1 MKDNNPARGSTRQG
15 DPLPIFLI
23 GMMGSGKS
31 YWAQRIAGELGM
43 DWIDLDAA
51 IEKQT
56 QQTIK
61 EIFETTG
68 EASFRELESKILKK
82 VAGYRRI
89 VIATGGGT
97 PCFHH
102 NIDWMN
108 AHGITIWIDETP
120 GVLVKRLR
128 PEKNH
133 RPLIKDLSDD
143 QLQDFL
149 SRKLAERSVF
159 YAQARH
165 HLKGAEISLKS
176 FHQIIQSHV

>member
-1 MKDNNPARGSTRQG
+1 MKDKNPAGACTPQG
-15 DPLPIFLI
+15 DSLPIFLI

-31 YWAQRIAGELGM
+31 YWAQRIAGAFGM

-61 EIFETTG
+61 EIFETAG
-68 EASFRELESKILKK
+68 EASFRELESQVLKK
-82 VAGYRRI
+82 VAGYPGI

-102 NIDWMN
+102 NIGWMN
-108 AHGITIWIDETP
+108 THGITIWIDETTE
-120 GVLVKRLR
+120 VLVKRLR

-165 HLKGAEISLKS
+165 HLQGPEISLKS